1 MLLRLSEFIERYP
14 LYKPYVNLLKEF
26 MERSPEEIEVYSFEE
41 GSRLGYEV
49 GEGVL
54 GFVIPPDKVFFREMP
69 PPLHVFI
76 HELIHLCRKPS
87 SVHEEVYA
95 YNLVNLVIFCVE
107 RGIRCNPFSLYTL
120 KIEDIERVLK
130 RYGIRSIDEYYQV
143 EELLEVYPEIE
154 IIRIPMIPEEI
165 FRRIRLPERILVQ
178 TFVSELITGIPR
190 YSEGSVKMKI
200 LTDLINITRG
210 EE

>member
-76 HELIHLCRKPS
+76 HELIHLCRKPP

-95 YNLVNLVIFCVE
+95 YNLVDLVIFCVE

>member
-1 MLLRLSEFIERYP
+1 MRLSEFIERYP